1 MIDLFWEQPLAFALF
16 VHQRY
21 TEEMT
26 DAFAGRIFE
35 HQPSTAIMAFRKM
48 LKREGERLYDNEDLY
63 SVPIGSR
70 YHPERAPLWQANSE
84 IQTTETWLGPR

>member
-1 MIDLFWEQPLAFALF
+1 
-16 VHQRY
+16 
-21 TEEMT
+21 MT

-63 SVPIGSR
+63 
-70 YHPERAPLWQANSE
+70 
-84 IQTTETWLGPR
+84 